1 MVIEVSQSIEIK
13 GQYNTAIVFNPGLD
27 DASFQQ
33 VKLIMDQPEF
43 SDSVFRF
50 MPDIHYG
57 KGATVGTTM
66 TLTDQV
72 TPHFIGVDIG
82 CGVSVTKLNIRSHE
96 VSQKAFLKKFDRQVK
111 QQVPR
116 GFNKHATHQPA
127 SLVKP
132 TDFIIGNQLDTNTF
146 YQSIG
151 TLGGGNHFISLEVS
165 QQGEVYLLIH
175 TGSRN
180 IGHTVATTY
189 QGYAD
194 ASSESPGIL
203 TGPLFEDY
211 LHDLHLAQQYALQN
225 RQHIR
230 DRILDA
236 MELQAVE
243 AFDTVHNYIDIDT
256 KIARKGAVSA
266 QKGEKLVIPFNSR
279 DGSVI
284 ATGKGNPDWNYSA
297 PHGAGRTMSRHQA
310 RKKISLV
317 KYQKMMAGVY
327 SSTVSKQTLDEAPP
341 AYKDYQEILRL
352 SEPTIDI
359 VDYLKPVYN
368 LKG

>member
-1 MVIEVSQSIEIK
+1 MSQSIEIK
-13 GQYNTAIVFNPGLD
+13 GQHNTAIVFNPALD

-33 VKLIMDQPEF
+33 VRRIMDRPEF

-66 TLTDQV
+66 TLTDKV

-82 CGVSVTKLNIRSHE
+82 CGVSVTQLNIGSHE
-96 VSQKAFLKKFDRQVK
+96 VSQKDFLKRFDRQVK

-116 GFNKHATHQPA
+116 GFNKHAAHQPA
-127 SLVKP
+127 PLVKP
-132 TDFIIGNQLDTNTF
+132 TEFIIKDQLDSNTF

-180 IGHTVATTY
+180 IGHTVATVY

-194 ASSESPGIL
+194 RSITASDKDSGIL
-203 TGPLFEDY
+203 TGQLFEDY

-230 DRILDA
+230 NVILDVMA
-236 MELQAVE
+236 LQAVE
-243 AFDTVHNYIDIDT
+243 AFDTVHNYIEVDT

-284 ATGKGNPDWNYSA
+284 AIGKGNPNWNYSA
-297 PHGAGRTMSRHQA
+297 PHGAGRMMSRHQA
-310 RKKISLV
+310 RKRVSLV
-317 KYQKMMAGVY
+317 DYQKMMTGVY
-327 SSTVSKQTLDEAPP
+327 SSTISKQTLDEAPP

-352 SEPTIDI
+352 SEPTIEV